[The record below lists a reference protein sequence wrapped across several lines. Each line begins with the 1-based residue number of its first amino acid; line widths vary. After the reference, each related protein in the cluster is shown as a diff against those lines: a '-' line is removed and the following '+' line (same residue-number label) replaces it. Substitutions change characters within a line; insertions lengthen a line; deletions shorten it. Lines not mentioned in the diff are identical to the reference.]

1 MINHFLLI
9 CFTIIIYE
17 YIRYIKFIE
26 LFKININLYK
36 KIFKLFQFK
45 NVSDFRKEKLIFNY
59 SKSLFLTSI
68 KIFTI
73 LLLIIILILIIELLF
88 NSFLNLII
96 SILGI
101 LEMSVIV
108 IIYHKIRKI
117 NNATL

>member
-1 MINHFLLI
+1 MFLILG
-9 CFTIIIYE
+9 
-17 YIRYIKFIE
+17 
-26 LFKININLYK
+26 K
-36 KIFKLFQFK
+36 K
-45 NVSDFRKEKLIFNY
+45 KLIFNY